1 MICSG
6 QQDIIKKEEQQ
17 KGISILNELF
27 DGFSYTI
34 LLSIMEESKTV
45 FQICRDNSIPI
56 SSTYKKIRKLK
67 DAELLFIDKIIIN
80 EKGKKVVYYKSKIRS
95 IELTLDKQQLNIQ
108 FKKNDKIVLINN
120 ISKIDKIN
128 KNNRRNSY

>member
-1 MICSG
+1 MSCSG
-6 QQDIIKKEEQQ
+6 QQDIIKKEQQ

-45 FQICRDNSIPI
+45 FQICKDNSIPI

-67 DAELLFIDKIIIN
+67 DAGLLFIDKIIIN
-80 EKGKKVVYYKSKIRS
+80 EKGKKVIFYKSKVRS

-108 FKKNDKIVLINN
+108 FKKNDKIVHINN
-120 ISKIDKIN
+120 ISKIVNIN